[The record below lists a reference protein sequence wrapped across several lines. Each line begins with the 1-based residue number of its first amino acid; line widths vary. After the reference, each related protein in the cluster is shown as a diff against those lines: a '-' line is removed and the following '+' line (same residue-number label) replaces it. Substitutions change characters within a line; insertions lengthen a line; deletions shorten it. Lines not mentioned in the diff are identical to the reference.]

1 MVLKSIQAR
10 QEVKGHHYE
19 KGSSYQIQEGSTS
32 VRISRRDALKICGAT
47 VGGPGIMFG
56 TGLAFTQSKEVFMSE
71 KRVLRGVTR
80 SKGNAAGEA
89 LVSEQPISWAP
100 FAIPNDTGI
109 ISIFE
114 HKLRGQSVKDKIVV
128 YPTVYGSTT
137 GSIGLFF
144 KVKGSK
150 VGPKAIICRQ
160 VHPIDIGGAI
170 AGEIPAVDSLDQDP
184 LQAIKTGDWVEI
196 RADEVGKEATVTIT
210 PKA

>member
-1 MVLKSIQAR
+1 MSLIM
-10 QEVKGHHYE
+10 
-19 KGSSYQIQEGSTS
+19 
-32 VRISRRDALKICGAT
+32 SRRDLLKISG
-47 VGGPGIMFG
+47 VS
-56 TGLAFTQSKEVFMSE
+56 LARLVLPRSLAWAAEDKSKE
-71 KRVLRGVTR
+71 RIVLKGVAR
-80 SKGNAAGEA
+80 SKGYAEGEA
-89 LVSEQPISWAP
+89 LVSDQPISWAP

-144 KVKGSK
+144 KVKESK

-184 LQAIKTGDWVEI
+184 IQAIMTGDWVEI

-210 PKA
+210 PKT